1 MDRKK
6 LSGAGYRLKAKEKA
20 RQIADVVVKTKNIK
34 NFFSVST
41 SNSGASVTSVT
52 TDSSK

>member
-20 RQIADVVVKTKNIK
+20 RQIADVVKTKNIK
-34 NFFSVST
+34 HFFSVST
-41 SNSGASVTSVT
+41 SNSGASIT

>member
-20 RQIADVVVKTKNIK
+20 RQIADIVVKTKNIK
-34 NFFSVST
+34 HFFLFQPLILELVLLRIRVR
-41 SNSGASVTSVT
+41 N
-52 TDSSK
+52 